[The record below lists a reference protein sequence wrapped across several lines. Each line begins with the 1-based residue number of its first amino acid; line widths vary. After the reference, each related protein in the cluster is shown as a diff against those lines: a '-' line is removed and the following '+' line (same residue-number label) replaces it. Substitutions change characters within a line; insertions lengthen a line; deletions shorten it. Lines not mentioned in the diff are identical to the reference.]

1 MRLDFFI
8 RVCRGSIFTSTVKY
22 NPDNWERLSSIFSGY
37 MPLTQTSPSIDV
49 QGNTIQL
56 GGPMWSL
63 TSKQEGIDIN
73 FLEGKIDIIVK
84 NIALPY
90 NPENICSLCGKI
102 KDIFLKIINALGL
115 QSNRLAFAPLIIS
128 NNNDA
133 KSYISFARQ
142 IFSNRQFK
150 GEQIDN
156 CDFSNVF
163 RIKETIDDYE
173 VIINC
178 LANFSLT
185 QLPAVING
193 RFTMN
198 NELQINVDINTLA
211 GQSYNFSANNVA
223 SFYSFVP
230 KLTIDF
236 INSYFTE
243 E

>member
-1 MRLDFFI
+1 MRPDFFI
-8 RVCRGSIFTSTVKY
+8 RMCRGSIFTSTVKY
-22 NPDNWERLSSIFSGY
+22 NSDNWERLSPIFSRY

-63 TSKQEGIDIN
+63 TSKKDGIDIN

-84 NIALPY
+84 NISLPY
-90 NPENICSLCGKI
+90 NPENICSLCGNI
-102 KDIFLKIINALGL
+102 KDIFMKIIEALDL

-163 RIKETIDDYE
+163 RIKETIDGNE

-193 RFTMN
+193 KFTMN
-198 NELQINVDINTLA
+198 NELQINIDINTLA
-211 GQSYNFSANNVA
+211 GQSYNFSKTNVE
-223 SFYSFVP
+223 SFYGLAP

-236 INSYFTE
+236 IDSYFAE